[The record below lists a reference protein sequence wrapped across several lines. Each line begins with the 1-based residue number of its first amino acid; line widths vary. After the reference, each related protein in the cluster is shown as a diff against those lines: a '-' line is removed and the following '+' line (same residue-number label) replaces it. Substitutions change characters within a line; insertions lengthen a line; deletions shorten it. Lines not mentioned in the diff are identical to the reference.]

1 MSKHSMAQRHK
12 IVGNKEKAGL
22 QAIGAFSSLFL
33 GLCSLSVGSVNAAA
47 LDDKVQ
53 ETADSKRNDNWQ
65 DSESLL
71 VTGEKIKRSI
81 FDTGSSV
88 QVFDSERISSMPN
101 ALQVPDLLR
110 MTPNVVDLGI
120 GNNLPT
126 VRGIDGSGPNVGANA
141 FLSGTRPRLNLSLDG
156 RSLTYNEQAFG
167 PQSLWDLDRVEVF
180 LGPQSYIQGRNAIAG
195 AIVMTSKDPTFD
207 WESAV
212 KGGVGNQH
220 SSQLSAMAS
229 GPLVEDQLAFRVSVD
244 RQRRRS
250 YADLPAYAPVGDPR
264 EVEATTARA
273 KLLFNP
279 AGMRDLTTKLTFNH
293 FGSTSPQNES
303 LNPLVHPTNPRHDPR
318 RAVFK
323 SNSNSGVWDLA
334 WEQSDSLTLENRVIY
349 TDFNINRP
357 TAYALPYA
365 DIGGKEVHVEPLAR
379 FGGPDSRLRG
389 LAGLRYFH
397 AKQDEFVNIFG
408 GSTFKDKTDTNSAFA
423 ELTYAITPEVDLT
436 AASRLEREHRQRTGG
451 SQAVRIDFDETYTVF
466 LPKLDLAWKPT
477 DTQTYGAKV
486 ARGYNAGGG
495 GITIGKPVV
504 SYTYGSEYV
513 WNYELYTRHHLK
525 DANVILT
532 SNIFYN
538 DYKDMQLPY
547 SLGPDSS
554 VIRNADKVET
564 YGAEMGA
571 TWQPRWDFELF
582 TNVGLLETKIKKFSG
597 SGVEGHELARAP
609 AYTANMGAK
618 YQLMAGLELSGNVAF
633 SDSYYSQYDND
644 SRGHIGS
651 YWSANTQLAYTFAYG
666 RATLY
671 AQNLFDSERRVMV
684 SGNDVYTASQQ
695 RPRMVG
701 AALELTF

>member
-1 MSKHSMAQRHK
+1 MGKHFAAQRHES
-12 IVGNKEKAGL
+12 VGNGEKAGL
-22 QAIGAFSSLFL
+22 KAIGAFSSVFL
-33 GLCSLSVGSVNAAA
+33 GVCSLAIGNVNAA
-47 LDDKVQ
+47 
-53 ETADSKRNDNWQ
+53 ETKSNETHQ
-65 DSESLL
+65 DAETLL

-88 QVFDSERISSMPN
+88 QVFDSNRIASMPD
-101 ALQVPDLLR
+101 AVQIPDLLR

-120 GNNLPT
+120 GNELPT

-195 AIVMTSKDPTFD
+195 AIVMASKDPTFE
-207 WESAV
+207 WESAF
-212 KGGVGNQH
+212 KGGAGNQH
-220 SSQLSAMAS
+220 SSQLAAMAS

-250 YADLPAYAPVGDPR
+250 EADLPAYAPVGDPR

-279 AGMRDLTTKLTFNH
+279 AGLRDLTTKLTFNH
-293 FGSTSPQNES
+293 FGSTAPQNES
-303 LNPLVHPTNPRHDPR
+303 LNPQPHPTNPRHDPR

-323 SNSNSGVWDLA
+323 SNMNSTIWDLA
-334 WEQSDSLTLENRVIY
+334 WEQSDALTLENRVIY

-357 TAYALPYA
+357 TAYNIQYA
-365 DIGGKEVHVEPLAR
+365 EIDGQEVHVEPVVR
-379 FGGPDSRLRG
+379 FGGADSRLHG

-397 AKQDEFVNIFG
+397 GTQDEFVNIFG
-408 GSTFKDKTDTNSAFA
+408 GSTFKDKTDTHSAFA
-423 ELTYAITPEVDLT
+423 ELTYALTPQVDVT
-436 AASRLEREHRQRTGG
+436 AASRLEREHRRRDGG

-466 LPKLDLAWKPT
+466 LPKLDVAWKPT
-477 DTQTYGAKV
+477 DTQTYGAKI

-495 GITIGKPVV
+495 GITIGTPVV

-525 DANVILT
+525 DANVVLT
-532 SNIFYN
+532 GNIFYN

-547 SLGPDSS
+547 SLGENSS

-564 YGAEMGA
+564 YGAEIGA

-582 TNVGLLETKIKKFSG
+582 GNLGLLKTDIKKFSG

-618 YQLMAGLELSGNVAF
+618 YQFLKGWELSSNVAF
-633 SDSYYSQYDND
+633 TDSYYSQYDND
-644 SRGHIGS
+644 SRGRIGS
-651 YWSANTQLAYTFAYG
+651 YWTANAQLAYTFDYG

-671 AQNLFDSERRVMV
+671 AKNLFDSDRREMV
-684 SGNDVYTASQQ
+684 RSNDIYTATLQ
-695 RPRMVG
+695 RGRLVG
-701 AALELTF
+701 AAVELTF